1 MNKYI
6 LLFLFAFSIFL
17 GGCEKRSTGQL
28 VKTMEEFNEA
38 VKQAEPGT
46 TIRMANGVWQDAE
59 LLLEGKGTKERPIV
73 LMAEEKGKVILE
85 GQSNLRLAGEYL
97 HVQGLV
103 FKNGYTP
110 TNEVISFKKDKNT
123 LANHSRLTECVID
136 NFNNPERHEPD
147 TWVAIYGKHNRVDH
161 NHLVGKRNR
170 GVTMIVRLNSLES
183 QENYNKIDHNYFGP
197 RQNLGSNGGETLR
210 IGTSHYSRKNS
221 NTLVEANYF
230 DRCNGEHEIIS
241 NKSCQNTY
249 RHNVFYECTGT
260 LTMRHGNQTLV
271 DGNVFIGNQKPS
283 TGGIRVINGQQ
294 TVTNNYGIGLTG
306 YRFRG
311 AFVIMNG
318 IYNSPINRYDQAK
331 DAVVANNTFIN
342 CDHVQ
347 FCAGADKE
355 RNAPPENCEVNNNIF
370 YNEKSDSLFTVY
382 DDISGIRFIDNLL
395 SPNIKPLQEDG
406 FYTQNLEL
414 KNNNN
419 GLLLPV
425 AKNLNAG
432 ATLSDSIATK
442 KNTGV
447 AWYPKEDGEVR
458 MGSGKTIQVKS
469 GLNTLFDAV
478 KNSEPGDVVELTEP
492 GPYLLTK
499 TLSIGHPLTIKAGQ
513 TVEPVMLWEKKSL
526 FQIENGGSLTLE
538 GIRFDGEEAPD
549 RTGNSVITTSKYSMN
564 KNYKLHIDNCDFVNL
579 DVNHSYDAIRV
590 YKNTFADTIAI
601 TNSTFKAISGNVLA
615 LDKEIDDIGI
625 YNAEYV
631 IVKNNSFSEIGG
643 AVLRLHRGGKDEST
657 FGPFLE
663 MEHNV
668 LDNVGHDKR
677 NKYGASVSLYGVQV
691 TDIKNNIFDASLG
704 VKMHLVVGEPIVEV
718 VNNNFYRTDNVQ
730 VTGDQK
736 YTIDATWDLPPG
748 FLDRQTYELAPDSP
762 LRNKKRNGVDLG
774 LIQK

>member
-1 MNKYI
+1 MKRNS
-6 LLFLFAFSIFL
+6 LLLMATLSIIWC
-17 GGCEKRSTGQL
+17 GCTKQSSSTL
-28 VKTMEEFNEA
+28 VKTLDEFNAA
-38 VKQAEPGT
+38 VKAAQPGT
-46 TIRMANGVWQDAE
+46 TIKMANGVWKDTE
-59 LLLEGKGTKERPIV
+59 LLFEGKGTKEHPIV
-73 LMAEEKGKVILE
+73 LMAEEKGKVLLE

-97 HVQGLV
+97 HVEGLV

-136 NFNNPERHEPD
+136 NFNNAERHEPD

-170 GVTMIVRLNSLES
+170 GVTMIVRLNSEAS
-183 QENYNKIDHNYFGP
+183 QENHNQIDHNYFGP

-249 RHNVFYECTGT
+249 KNNVFYECTGT

-355 RNAPPENCEVNNNIF
+355 RNAPPENCKVANNIF
-370 YNEKSDSLFTVY
+370 YNEKRDSIFTVY
-382 DDISGIRFIDNLL
+382 DDISGIRFTENLL
-395 SPNIKPLQEDG
+395 SPNIKPLNEEG
-406 FYTQNLEL
+406 FSSLKLEL
-414 KNNNN
+414 EKSNN
-419 GLLLPV
+419 GLLLPT
-425 AKNLNAG
+425 ATDLGAG
-432 ATLSDSIATK
+432 ATVSNTIATK
-442 KNTGV
+442 ENTGV
-447 AWYPKEDGEVR
+447 VWYSKEDREVP

-469 GLNTLFDAV
+469 GLNALFDAI
-478 KNSEPGDVVELTEP
+478 KNTEPGDVIELTEQ
-492 GPYLLTK
+492 GPYVLTK
-499 TLSIGHPLTIKAGQ
+499 TLSIVHPLTIKAAK
-513 TVEPVMLWEKKSL
+513 TVEPLVLWEKKSL
-526 FQIENGGSLTLE
+526 FQIENGGSLTLD
-538 GIRFDGEEAPD
+538 GIRFDGAEAPD

-564 KNYKLHIDNCDFVNL
+564 KNYKLHINNCDFVNL

-590 YKNTFADTIAI
+590 YKNTFADTISI
-601 TNSTFKAISGNVLA
+601 TNSKFKAISGNVLA

-631 IVKNNSFSEIGG
+631 IVKNNAFTEIGG
-643 AVLRLHRGGKDEST
+643 AALRLHRGGKDEST

-677 NKYGASVSLYGVQV
+677 NKYGAAVSLYGVQV

-718 VNNNFYRTDNVQ
+718 INNNFYPSQGVE
-730 VTGDQK
+730 VTGDQN
-736 YTIDATWDLPPG
+736 YTLDASWSLAPE
-748 FLDRQTYELAPDSP
+748 FLDKASYELAPNSP
-762 LRNKKRNGVDLG
+762 LYNKLWNGARLG
-774 LIQK
+774 LIQQ